1 MRAVVQRCTS
11 GTVTVDDEV
20 AGQVGKGYVV
30 LASVGRG
37 DTDQDAAYV
46 AGKVVNLR
54 VFEDENGK
62 MNRSILEVG
71 GSVLAISQ
79 FTLHGDVRGQRR
91 PAFVDAAPPDEGLRL
106 FDLFVN
112 AIRKSGVVVETG
124 VFGARMKVYIEND
137 GPVTILIDS
146 KKTF

>member
-11 GTVTVDDEV
+11 GTVTVGGEV
-20 AGQVGKGYVV
+20 VGRVGKGYVV

-37 DTDQDAAYV
+37 DTGEDAAYV
-46 AGKVVNLR
+46 ATKVAHLR

-62 MNRSILEVG
+62 MNRSILEAG

-79 FTLHGDVRGQRR
+79 FTLHGDTRGQRR
-91 PAFVDAAPPDEGLRL
+91 PAFVGAAPPEEGLRL
-106 FDLFVN
+106 FNLFVETLRDMG
-112 AIRKSGVVVETG
+112 ITVETG
-124 VFGARMKVYIEND
+124 LFGAYMMVHIDND

>member
-1 MRAVVQRCTS
+1 MRAVVQRCS
-11 GTVTVDDEV
+11 AGEVTVDGKSV
-20 AGQVGKGYVV
+20 GRVGKGYVV

-37 DTDQDAAYV
+37 DTEQDAVYV
-46 AGKVVNLR
+46 ASKVVNLR

-71 GSVLAISQ
+71 GALLAISQ

-91 PAFVDAAPPDEGLRL
+91 PAFIDAAPPDEGRRL
-106 FDLFVN
+106 FDAFVE
-112 AIRKSGVVVETG
+112 AIRGFGIHVETG
-124 VFGARMKVYIEND
+124 VFGAHMRVFIEND

-146 KKTF
+146 KKIF